1 METVAGERSR
11 YSARILRVT
20 GLLVSGIFFF
30 LGDMML
36 SAWGGRMQHFY
47 TAANRERNR
56 NQAKIEKESFKCRV
70 WDESQ

>member
-1 METVAGERSR
+1 
-11 YSARILRVT
+11 LRVT

-47 TAANRERNR
+47 TAANREGNR
-56 NQAKIEKESFKCRV
+56 NQAKIEKDSFKGGL
-70 WDESQ
+70 WDERQGKMRTR